1 MHESSVL
8 DFTVQALMLVLT
20 LSLPPIIV
28 ATITG
33 LLVSFI
39 QAVTQLQ
46 EQTMS
51 FAIKLI
57 SVIVTIALI
66 GSFLGGTLL
75 VYARGLFANFGYIVR

>member
-1 MHESSVL
+1 MHESAVL

-28 ATITG
+28 ATVTG
-33 LLVSFI
+33 LLLSFI

-51 FAIKLI
+51 FAVKLI
-57 SVIVTIALI
+57 SVIITIALI

-75 VYARGLFANFGYIVR
+75 VYAKGLFTNFGYIVR

>member
-1 MHESSVL
+1 MNESLVL
-8 DFTVQALMLVLT
+8 DFTLQALILVLT

-28 ATITG
+28 ATFTG

-39 QAVTQLQ
+39 QAVTQIQ
-46 EQTMS
+46 EQTLS

-66 GSFLGGTLL
+66 GGWLGGSLFI
-75 VYARGLFANFGYIVR
+75 YAQGLFEKFPYLTR

>member
-1 MHESSVL
+1 MHESAVL

-28 ATITG
+28 ATVTG

-57 SVIVTIALI
+57 SVIITIALI

-75 VYARGLFANFGYIVR
+75 VYAKGLFANFGYIVR

>member
-8 DFTVQALMLVLT
+8 DFTVRALILVLA

-46 EQTMS
+46 EQTLS
-51 FAIKLI
+51 FAVKLI
-57 SVIVTIALI
+57 SVIVTITLL

-75 VYARGLFANFGYIVR
+75 VYARGLFENFGYIVR